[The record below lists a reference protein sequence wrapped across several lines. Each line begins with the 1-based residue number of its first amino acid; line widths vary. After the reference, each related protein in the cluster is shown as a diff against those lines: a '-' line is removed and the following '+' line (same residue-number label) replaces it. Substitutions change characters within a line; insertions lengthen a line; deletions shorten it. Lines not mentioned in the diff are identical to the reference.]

1 MAQKSFYSL
10 KPTMIN
16 KNHKCLL
23 IDDDINL
30 STVVSHQLQ
39 GLGYRVTV
47 ANSGTEGINN
57 FKADYYDFALIDL
70 QMPDM
75 NGLEALNYIRTR
87 DKKIIIIMI
96 TAFGTVE
103 NAVQACQKG
112 ADEYLTKP
120 FAKEQLLFT
129 LEKALKFRQ
138 LEKDNIRLKFEL
150 EDKYQFDKIISK
162 NKKMISLL
170 QIAGRAAQSDA
181 GVLILGESGTG
192 KEMLAHA
199 IHHNSPRKD
208 KPFIAVNCPSIPES
222 LIESELFG
230 HEKGAFTGAIQEKP
244 GKFEIAHNGTI
255 FLDEIGDLKLDLQAK
270 LLRVLQEQEIERVGG
285 VKPLKINVRIIAA
298 TNQDLLA
305 LVKERKFRED
315 LYYRLNVIPLHIPP
329 LRERKDDIE
338 ILAEYFIKK
347 YSEHV
352 LKMNPPFI
360 QKLKDYDWPG
370 NIRELENIMQRAIIL
385 CKGNELQEN
394 CLELHLTD
402 KNESSAKTSASMSL
416 ENIERQAI
424 IKALKVNN
432 WNQTKAAKL
441 LEIPRHTLIY
451 RMKKFGIS

>member
-1 MAQKSFYSL
+1 MK
-10 KPTMIN
+10 N
-16 KNHKCLL
+16 KNYNCLL

-39 GLGYRVTV
+39 GMGYRVTV

-57 FKADYYDFALIDL
+57 FKAEYYDFALIDL

-75 NGLEALNYIRTR
+75 NGLEVLNYIRTR

-103 NAVQACQKG
+103 NAVQACHKG

-170 QIAGRAAQSDA
+170 QIAGRVAQSDA

-192 KEMLAHA
+192 KEMLARA

-208 KPFIAVNCPSIPES
+208 KPFVAVNCPSIPES

-230 HEKGAFTGAIQEKP
+230 HEKGAFTGAIQKKP
-244 GKFEIAHNGTI
+244 GKFEIADNGTI

-298 TNQDLLA
+298 TNQDLLT

-315 LYYRLNVIPLHIPP
+315 LYYRLYVIPLHIPP

-347 YSEHV
+347 YSDHV
-352 LKMNPPFI
+352 LKMNPQFI
-360 QKLKDYDWPG
+360 LKLKDYDWPG

-402 KNESSAKTSASMSL
+402 KNESSDNTSASMSL

-424 IKALKVNN
+424 TKALEAHN
-432 WNQTKAAKL
+432 WNQTKAAKQ